1 MATGGPGAQ
10 VAELARRRGFY
21 FRASAV
27 YEGGAGF
34 YTYGPQGAALKANV
48 EARWRDRFA
57 VQEGHLQVDAPT
69 IMPEAAFEAS
79 GHLDGFDD
87 TMVTCGECGGAHR
100 ADHLIEAAT
109 DIGDAEDM
117 SPTAQAEA
125 IADAAIAC
133 PTCGAPLADQPVE
146 EFNLMFPTPIG
157 PGSQEPGYLRPE
169 TAQAIF
175 VEFPRLKEYA
185 RGQLPFGVTQIGR
198 AYRNEISPRRGVVRT
213 REFTQAELE
222 LFIDPDDPGPEPTE
236 WGDITVQL
244 WSAADQ
250 QAGRQPQQ
258 HTVADAVGEGVLT
271 NRWIAYHVAA
281 AAEWY
286 AEIGVDPTRL
296 RFRQHR
302 SGERAHYAS
311 DCWDAEA
318 EVGDGWIEIAGF
330 AARGQYDLQHH
341 AAAADADF
349 SMYVPL
355 EEPRSETVVDVEV
368 DMGTLGPRFGA
379 DAPAVAAAIEAACAA
394 DPSCASAATLSVTVD
409 EEVVEVDTAAVSVT
423 ESEQTIAGRQ
433 VTPAVIE
440 PSFGIDRTVYT
451 VLVHAYDEDTL
462 GGESR
467 TVLRLAPAVAPTEV
481 GVFPVVSNAPALV
494 ERAEAIAAE
503 LRQAGL
509 RVSYDAG
516 GSIGR
521 RYRRQ
526 DEVGTP
532 LGVTVDATEAEDA
545 TVTIRERDTGAQVR
559 VPVDALVAVLQTVL
573 DAGGAIDA
581 AAAAGHPVEPVS

>member
-1 MATGGPGAQ
+1 MATGGPAPQ

-48 EARWRDRFA
+48 EARWRERFA
-57 VQEGHLQVDAPT
+57 DQEGHLQVDAPT

-87 TMVTCGECGGAHR
+87 AMVTCDACGSAHR

-109 DIGDAEDM
+109 DIDDAEDM
-117 SPTAQAEA
+117 APDAQAAA
-125 IADAAIAC
+125 IADAAIDC
-133 PTCGAPLADQPVE
+133 PTCGASLAGAPVE
-146 EFNLMFPTPIG
+146 PFNLMFPTPIG

-198 AYRNEISPRRGVVRT
+198 AYRNEISPRRGIVRT

-222 LFIDPDDPGPEPTE
+222 LFVDPDAPGPTPGA
-236 WGDITVQL
+236 WGDVTVQL

-250 QAGRQPQQ
+250 RAGRAPQRW
-258 HTVADAVGEGVLT
+258 AIGDAVSEGVLT
-271 NRWIAYHVAA
+271 DGWIAYHIAA

-286 AEIGVDPTRL
+286 AQIGVDPTRL

-341 AAAADADF
+341 GAAADADF

-355 EEPRSETVVDVEV
+355 AEPRTEAVVEV
-368 DMGTLGPRFGA
+368 AVDMSTLGPRFGA
-379 DAPAVAAAIEAACAA
+379 DAPAVAAAVEAACEA
-394 DPSCASAATLSVTVD
+394 DPSCAADETLTVTVD
-409 EEVVEVDTAAVSVT
+409 GEPVEVDTAAVTVT
-423 ESEQTIAGRQ
+423 ETEQTVAGRQ

-451 VLVHAYDEDTL
+451 LLVHAFDEDTL
-462 GGESR
+462 DGEPRS
-467 TVLRLAPAVAPTEV
+467 VLRLAPAVAPTEV

-503 LRQAGL
+503 LRAAGL
-509 RVSYDAG
+509 RVTYDAG

-532 LGVTVDATEAEDA
+532 LAVTVDAAATEDD
-545 TVTIRERDTGAQVR
+545 TVTVRARDSGAQVR
-559 VPVDALVAVLQTVL
+559 VPADALVAVLRTML
-573 DAGGAIDA
+573 EAGGAIDA
-581 AAAAGHPVEPVS
+581 AAEAGHPVEPVS